1 LPPLSLRIAPHRIVT
16 GFCFAKPYR
25 ERGQAHAIA
34 IHFWW
39 LRENGAREPRM
50 SVAPKEMPHRI
61 RVTSSRQLSAS
72 TDTSGYVRI
81 WRETVEVTPKILLN
95 IRQVTETT
103 GISRASIYRQMKAG
117 QLPFVKLGS
126 RTLFRPAD
134 LQDFVDR
141 NLQVSD

>member
-1 LPPLSLRIAPHRIVT
+1 
-16 GFCFAKPYR
+16 
-25 ERGQAHAIA
+25 
-34 IHFWW
+34 
-39 LRENGAREPRM
+39 M
-50 SVAPKEMPHRI
+50 
-61 RVTSSRQLSAS
+61 
-72 TDTSGYVRI
+72 
-81 WRETVEVTPKILLN
+81 EVTPKILLN

-103 GISRASIYRQMKAG
+103 GISRASIYRQMRAG

>member
-1 LPPLSLRIAPHRIVT
+1 
-16 GFCFAKPYR
+16 
-25 ERGQAHAIA
+25 
-34 IHFWW
+34 
-39 LRENGAREPRM
+39 M

-61 RVTSSRQLSAS
+61 RVTSSRQPSAS

-103 GISRASIYRQMKAG
+103 GISRASIYRQMRAG

>member
-1 LPPLSLRIAPHRIVT
+1 
-16 GFCFAKPYR
+16 
-25 ERGQAHAIA
+25 
-34 IHFWW
+34 
-39 LRENGAREPRM
+39 M

-61 RVTSSRQLSAS
+61 RVTSSRQPSPS
-72 TDTSGYVRI
+72 TDTSGHVRI

-95 IRQVTETT
+95 IRQVIETT
-103 GISRASIYRQMKAG
+103 GISRASIYRQMRAG